1 MFRLNDFILL
11 LVIFSSM
18 LAGILLPRLAS
29 IFQPYP
35 VYLMMFLLFLSFLSI
50 KIETI
55 WDTVQNNLQT
65 VIWLSFL
72 KLIAL
77 PLSVYFLFKVFYP
90 SYAIA
95 ALLLTGISTGVV
107 APFISTLVKA
117 NVNLVLVMVVIS
129 SPLVPFTLPALVKIL
144 LGRSIEISLLG
155 MMRILCMVIFVPIL
169 AVEILR
175 HITPGML
182 DSIMKRRYPISLV
195 IFAIINLGVF
205 SKYSDFFYQN
215 PLTILEATFVAIL
228 LGGIY
233 LVVGI
238 SALWKSPIENQLASA
253 ISLGNMNN
261 VLVLVFASEF
271 FTPLEPTVAAMYMI
285 PFFGLILP
293 LRVFQRL
300 RKNHS
305 NKGIGGRC

>member
-1 MFRLNDFILL
+1 MFRLDDFILL

-18 LAGILLPRLAS
+18 LAGILLPRPAS

-50 KIETI
+50 RIETV
-55 WDTVQNNLQT
+55 WSTVRNNLRT

-72 KLIAL
+72 KLIFL
-77 PLSVYFLFKVFYP
+77 PLCIYFLFRIFFP

-95 ALLLTGISTGVV
+95 AMLLTGMSTGVV
-107 APFISTLVKA
+107 APFISTLVKG

-144 LGRSIEISLLG
+144 LGRSIEISLLS
-155 MMRILCMVIFVPIL
+155 MMRILCMVVFVPIL

-175 HITPGML
+175 RITPRML

-195 IFAIINLGVF
+195 IFAVINLGVF

-215 PLTILEATFVAIL
+215 PLTILEATFVAIS

-233 LVVGI
+233 LVAGI
-238 SALWKSPIENQLASA
+238 SALWKGPTENQIGSA

-285 PFFGLILP
+285 PFFALIFP
-293 LRVFQRL
+293 LRVYQRL
-300 RKNHS
+300 RKNYS
-305 NKGIGGRC
+305 N

>member
-11 LVIFSSM
+11 MVIYSSM
-18 LAGILLPRLAS
+18 LAGILLPHVGA

-35 VYLMMFLLFLSFLSI
+35 VYLMIFLLFLSFLSI
-50 KIETI
+50 EIETI
-55 WDTVQNNLQT
+55 WDTVRNHTQA
-65 VIWLSFL
+65 VIWLCFL

-77 PLSVYFLFKVFYP
+77 PLTVYLLFRGFYP

-107 APFISTLVKA
+107 APFVSTIVNA

-129 SPLVPFTLPALVKIL
+129 SVFAPFTLPALVKL
-144 LGRSIEISLLG
+144 LLARSIEISLIG
-155 MMRILCMVIFVPIL
+155 MIRILCMVIFVPIL
-169 AVEILR
+169 AVETLR
-175 HITPGML
+175 RLTPKAL
-182 DSIMKRRYPISLV
+182 EAIMKRRYPISLV
-195 IFAIINLGVF
+195 IFAVVNLGVF
-205 SKYSDFFYQN
+205 SRYSDFFLQN
-215 PLTILEATFVAIL
+215 PSIILEATLVAMV

-238 SALWKSPIENQLASA
+238 LTLWKSPVENQLASA
-253 ISLGNMNN
+253 IILGNMNN

-271 FTPLEPTVAAMYMI
+271 FSPLEPTVAAMYMI

-293 LRVFQRL
+293 LRVYPRL
-300 RKNHS
+300 RKTD
-305 NKGIGGRC
+305 

>member
-1 MFRLNDFILL
+1 
-11 LVIFSSM
+11 
-18 LAGILLPRLAS
+18 
-29 IFQPYP
+29 
-35 VYLMMFLLFLSFLSI
+35 
-50 KIETI
+50 
-55 WDTVQNNLQT
+55 
-65 VIWLSFL
+65 
-72 KLIAL
+72 
-77 PLSVYFLFKVFYP
+77 
-90 SYAIA
+90 
-95 ALLLTGISTGVV
+95 
-107 APFISTLVKA
+107 
-117 NVNLVLVMVVIS
+117 
-129 SPLVPFTLPALVKIL
+129 
-144 LGRSIEISLLG
+144 
-155 MMRILCMVIFVPIL
+155 MVIFVPIL
-169 AVEILR
+169 AVEVLR
-175 HITPGML
+175 RITPGML

-215 PLTILEATFVAIL
+215 PLTILEATFVAML

-238 SALWKSPIENQLASA
+238 SALWKGPIENQLASA

-293 LRVFQRL
+293 LRVYQRL

-305 NKGIGGRC
+305 LR

>member
-1 MFRLNDFILL
+1 MFRLDDFILL
-11 LVIFSSM
+11 LVVFSSM
-18 LAGILLPRLAS
+18 VAGILLPRPAS

-35 VYLMMFLLFLSFLSI
+35 VYLMMFFLFLSFLSI
-50 KIETI
+50 KIETV
-55 WDTVQNNLQT
+55 WGAVRNNLKT

-72 KLIAL
+72 KLILL
-77 PLSVYFLFKVFYP
+77 PVSIYFLFRVFFP
-90 SYAIA
+90 SYAVA

-117 NVNLVLVMVVIS
+117 NVNLVLIMVVIS

-144 LGRSIEISLLG
+144 LGRSIEISLLS
-155 MMRILCMVIFVPIL
+155 MMRILCMVIFIPIL

-175 HITPGML
+175 RTAPRIL

-195 IFAIINLGVF
+195 IFAVINLGVF
-205 SKYSDFFYQN
+205 SKYADFFHQN
-215 PLTILEATFVAIL
+215 ILTILEATFVAFL

-238 SALWKSPIENQLASA
+238 LAVWKGPIENQISSA
-253 ISLGNMNN
+253 VSLGNMNN

-285 PFFGLILP
+285 PFFGLIFP
-293 LRVFQRL
+293 LRVYQRL
-300 RKNHS
+300 RKDYS
-305 NKGIGGRC
+305 K

>member
-1 MFRLNDFILL
+1 MFRLDDFILL

-18 LAGILLPRLAS
+18 LAGILLPRPSS

-50 KIETI
+50 KIEAI
-55 WDTVQNNLQT
+55 WGTVRNNLKT

-72 KLIAL
+72 KLILL
-77 PLSVYFLFKVFYP
+77 PLCVYFLFRVFFP

-95 ALLLTGISTGVV
+95 ALLLTGMSTGVV

-144 LGRSIEISLLG
+144 LGRSIEISLLS

-169 AVEILR
+169 AVEVLR
-175 HITPGML
+175 RITPRML

-195 IFAIINLGVF
+195 IFAVINLGVF
-205 SKYSDFFYQN
+205 SKYSDFFYRN

-238 SALWKSPIENQLASA
+238 SALWKGPTENQIGSA

-285 PFFGLILP
+285 PFFGLIFP
-293 LRVFQRL
+293 LRVYQRL
-300 RKNHS
+300 RKTN
-305 NKGIGGRC
+305 

>member
-1 MFRLNDFILL
+1 MFRLDDFILL

-18 LAGILLPRLAS
+18 LAGIFLPRPAS

-50 KIETI
+50 KIEAV
-55 WDTVQNNLQT
+55 WGTVRNNLKT

-72 KLIAL
+72 KLIL
-77 PLSVYFLFKVFYP
+77 FPLCIYFLFRVFFP

-95 ALLLTGISTGVV
+95 ALLLTGMSTGVV
-107 APFISTLVKA
+107 APFISTLVSA

-144 LGRSIEISLLG
+144 LGRSIEISLLS

-175 HITPGML
+175 RITPRML

-195 IFAIINLGVF
+195 IFAVINLGVF

-215 PLTILEATFVAIL
+215 PLTILEAAFVAIL

-238 SALWKSPIENQLASA
+238 SALWKGPTEDQIGSA

-285 PFFGLILP
+285 PFFGLIFP
-293 LRVFQRL
+293 LRVYQRL

-305 NKGIGGRC
+305 PG

>member
-1 MFRLNDFILL
+1 MFRLDDLILL
-11 LVIFSSM
+11 LVIFSS
-18 LAGILLPRLAS
+18 LIAGILMPGPAS
-29 IFQPYP
+29 IFQDCP

-50 KIETI
+50 KIEAV
-55 WDTVQNNLQT
+55 WGTVRNNLKT

-72 KLIAL
+72 KLILL
-77 PLSVYFLFKVFYP
+77 PLCVYFFFRLFFP
-90 SYAIA
+90 SYAAA

-107 APFISTLVKA
+107 APFISTLVNA

-144 LGRSIEISLLG
+144 LGHSIEISLLS
-155 MMRILCMVIFVPIL
+155 MMRILCMVVFVPIF

-175 HITPGML
+175 RVAPRML

-195 IFAIINLGVF
+195 IFAVINLGVF
-205 SKYSDFFYQN
+205 SKYSGFFYQN

-238 SALWKSPIENQLASA
+238 SALWPGPIENQISSA

-285 PFFGLILP
+285 PFFGLIFP
-293 LRVFQRL
+293 LRVYQRF
-300 RKNHS
+300 RTKYS
-305 NKGIGGRC
+305 K

>member
-1 MFRLNDFILL
+1 
-11 LVIFSSM
+11 
-18 LAGILLPRLAS
+18 
-29 IFQPYP
+29 
-35 VYLMMFLLFLSFLSI
+35 
-50 KIETI
+50 IETI
-55 WDTVQNNLQT
+55 WDTVRNNLQT

-77 PLSVYFLFKVFYP
+77 PLCVYFLFKVFYP

-169 AVEILR
+169 AVEVLR
-175 HITPGML
+175 RITPGML

-205 SKYSDFFYQN
+205 SRYSDFFYQN

-238 SALWKSPIENQLASA
+238 SALWKGPTENQLASA

-293 LRVFQRL
+293 LRIYQRL
-300 RKNHS
+300 RKDYS
-305 NKGIGGRC
+305 PR

>member
-1 MFRLNDFILL
+1 MFRLDDFILL

-18 LAGILLPRLAS
+18 LAGILLPRPSS

-50 KIETI
+50 KIEAI
-55 WDTVQNNLQT
+55 WGTVRNNLKT

-72 KLIAL
+72 KLILL
-77 PLSVYFLFKVFYP
+77 PLCVYFLFRVFFP

-95 ALLLTGISTGVV
+95 ALLLTGMSTGVV

-144 LGRSIEISLLG
+144 LGRSIEISLLS

-169 AVEILR
+169 AVEVLR
-175 HITPGML
+175 RITPRML

-195 IFAIINLGVF
+195 IFAVINLGVF
-205 SKYSDFFYQN
+205 SKYSDFFYRN

-238 SALWKSPIENQLASA
+238 SALWKGPTENQIGSA

-285 PFFGLILP
+285 PFFGLIFP
-293 LRVFQRL
+293 LRVYQRL
-300 RKNHS
+300 RKDYS
-305 NKGIGGRC
+305 K

>member
-1 MFRLNDFILL
+1 MFRLDDLILL
-11 LVIFSSM
+11 LVIFSS
-18 LAGILLPRLAS
+18 LIAGILMPGPAS
-29 IFQPYP
+29 IFQDCP

-50 KIETI
+50 KIEAV
-55 WDTVQNNLQT
+55 WGTVRNNLKT

-72 KLIAL
+72 KLILL
-77 PLSVYFLFKVFYP
+77 PLCVYFLFRLFFP
-90 SYAIA
+90 SYAAA

-144 LGRSIEISLLG
+144 LGQSIEISLLS
-155 MMRILCMVIFVPIL
+155 MMRILCMVVFVPIF

-175 HITPGML
+175 RAAPRIL

-195 IFAIINLGVF
+195 IFAVINLGVF
-205 SKYSDFFYQN
+205 SKYSEFFYQN
-215 PLTILEATFVAIL
+215 PLTILEAAFVAIL

-238 SALWKSPIENQLASA
+238 SALWQGPIENQISSA

-285 PFFGLILP
+285 PFFGLIFP
-293 LRVFQRL
+293 LRVYQRL
-300 RKNHS
+300 RTKYS
-305 NKGIGGRC
+305 K

>member
-1 MFRLNDFILL
+1 
-11 LVIFSSM
+11 M

-35 VYLMMFLLFLSFLSI
+35 IYLMMLLLFLSFLSI

-55 WDTVQNNLQT
+55 LDTIQNNLQT
-65 VIWLSFL
+65 IIYLSL
-72 KLIAL
+72 IKLIVL
-77 PLSVYFLFKVFYP
+77 PLCVYFLFRVFCP
-90 SYAIA
+90 SYSIA

-129 SPLVPFTLPALVKIL
+129 SLLVPFTLPALVKIL
-144 LGRSIEISLLG
+144 LGRSVEISLLG
-155 MMRILCMVIFVPIL
+155 MMRILSIVIFVPIL
-169 AVEILR
+169 VIEVLR
-175 HITPGML
+175 RLTPGML

-205 SKYSDFFYQN
+205 SRYSDFFYQN
-215 PLTILEATFVAIL
+215 PLIILEATFIAIL

-238 SALWKSPIENQLASA
+238 TALWKAPVENQLASA

-271 FTPLEPTVAAMYMI
+271 FSPLEPTVAAMYMV
-285 PFFGLILP
+285 PFFVLILP
-293 LRVFQRL
+293 MRIYYRL
-300 RKNHS
+300 KKQMGS
-305 NKGIGGRC
+305 GTTI

>member
-1 MFRLNDFILL
+1 MFRLDDFILL

-18 LAGILLPRLAS
+18 LAGIFLPRPAS

-50 KIETI
+50 KIEAV
-55 WDTVQNNLQT
+55 WGTVRNNLKT

-72 KLIAL
+72 KLIL
-77 PLSVYFLFKVFYP
+77 FPLCIYFLFRVFFP

-95 ALLLTGISTGVV
+95 ALLLTGMSTGVV
-107 APFISTLVKA
+107 APFISTLVSA

-144 LGRSIEISLLG
+144 LGRSIEISLLS
-155 MMRILCMVIFVPIL
+155 MMRTLCMVIFVPIL

-175 HITPGML
+175 RITPRML

-195 IFAIINLGVF
+195 IFAVINLGVF

-215 PLTILEATFVAIL
+215 PLTILEAAFVAIL

-238 SALWKSPIENQLASA
+238 SALWKGPTEDQIGSA

-285 PFFGLILP
+285 PFFGLIFP
-293 LRVFQRL
+293 LRVYQRL

-305 NKGIGGRC
+305 PG

>member
-1 MFRLNDFILL
+1 
-11 LVIFSSM
+11 M

-35 VYLMMFLLFLSFLSI
+35 IYLMMLLLFLSFLSI

-55 WDTVQNNLQT
+55 LDTIQNNLQT
-65 VIWLSFL
+65 IIYLSL
-72 KLIAL
+72 IKLIVL
-77 PLSVYFLFKVFYP
+77 PLCVYFLFRVFCP
-90 SYAIA
+90 SYSIA

-129 SPLVPFTLPALVKIL
+129 SLLVPFTLPALVKIL
-144 LGRSIEISLLG
+144 LGRSVEISFLG
-155 MMRILCMVIFVPIL
+155 MMRILSIVIFVPIL
-169 AVEILR
+169 VIEVLR
-175 HITPGML
+175 RFAPVML

-205 SKYSDFFYQN
+205 SRYSDFFYQN
-215 PLTILEATFVAIL
+215 PLIILEATFIAIL

-238 SALWKSPIENQLASA
+238 TALWKAPVENQLASA

-271 FTPLEPTVAAMYMI
+271 FGPLEPTVAAMYMV
-285 PFFGLILP
+285 PFFVLILP
-293 LRVFQRL
+293 MRIYYRL
-300 RKNHS
+300 KKQMGS
-305 NKGIGGRC
+305 GTTT

>member
-1 MFRLNDFILL
+1 MFRLDDLILL
-11 LVIFSSM
+11 LVIFSS
-18 LAGILLPRLAS
+18 LIAGILMPGPAS
-29 IFQPYP
+29 IFQDCP

-50 KIETI
+50 KIEAV
-55 WDTVQNNLQT
+55 WGTVRNNLKT

-72 KLIAL
+72 KLILL
-77 PLSVYFLFKVFYP
+77 PLCVYFLFRLFFP
-90 SYAIA
+90 SYAAA

-107 APFISTLVKA
+107 APFTSTLVKA

-144 LGRSIEISLLG
+144 LGQSIEISLLS
-155 MMRILCMVIFVPIL
+155 MMRILCMVVFVPIF

-175 HITPGML
+175 RAAPRIL

-195 IFAIINLGVF
+195 IFAVINLGVF
-205 SKYSDFFYQN
+205 SKYSEFFYQN
-215 PLTILEATFVAIL
+215 PLTILEATFVAVL

-238 SALWKSPIENQLASA
+238 SALWQSPIENQISSA

-285 PFFGLILP
+285 PFFGLIFP
-293 LRVFQRL
+293 LRVYQRL
-300 RKNHS
+300 RTKYS
-305 NKGIGGRC
+305 K

>member
-11 LVIFSSM
+11 IVIFSSM

-35 VYLMMFLLFLSFLSI
+35 IYLMMLLLFLSFLSI

-55 WDTVQNNLQT
+55 LDTIQNNLQT
-65 VIWLSFL
+65 IIYLSL
-72 KLIAL
+72 IKLIVL
-77 PLSVYFLFKVFYP
+77 PLCVYFLFRVFCP
-90 SYAIA
+90 SYSIA

-129 SPLVPFTLPALVKIL
+129 SLLVPFTLPALVKIL
-144 LGRSIEISLLG
+144 LGRSVEISFLG
-155 MMRILCMVIFVPIL
+155 MMRILSIVIFVPIL
-169 AVEILR
+169 VIEVLR
-175 HITPGML
+175 RFAPVML

-205 SKYSDFFYQN
+205 SRYSDFFYQN
-215 PLTILEATFVAIL
+215 PLIILEATFIAIL

-238 SALWKSPIENQLASA
+238 TALWKAPVENQLASA

-271 FTPLEPTVAAMYMI
+271 FGPLEPTVAAMYMV
-285 PFFGLILP
+285 PFFVLILP
-293 LRVFQRL
+293 MRIYYRL
-300 RKNHS
+300 KKQMGS
-305 NKGIGGRC
+305 GTTT